1 MFNTQRGTENS
12 GFRGIDSSL
21 QPVLQ
26 SGGLGHSALPST
38 SGLGELSMPPRGAG
52 RLGPRP
58 MGLRS
63 DQTEAPPERERQP
76 LPELPPPI
84 SEDNETNEP
93 SQMDGQSSTLGP
105 VMEDE

>member
-76 LPELPPPI
+76 LPELPPVI
-84 SEDNETNEP
+84 SEVGEAGEP
-93 SQMDGQSSTLGP
+93 TQTEAEPTSLRP
-105 VMEDE
+105 VM